1 MAAVVLLLSRAITRK
16 KLDGTEVAMW
26 EAIRRILGLTWKE
39 LLAVLMLRGRFTLLV
54 PPVFQ
59 CLIYGY
65 VATYDLNDV
74 PYAVLDRVSQRRISR
89 PGGPSGRLEGVS
101 PPGRPPQDGLASR
114 PRSMN
119 DASCS

>member
-1 MAAVVLLLSRAITRK
+1 ML
-16 KLDGTEVAMW
+16 

-39 LLAVLMLRGRFTLLV
+39 LLAVLKDPRGRFTLLV

-74 PYAVLDRVSQRRISR
+74 PWTARGRFTAWPTSTGRRT
-89 PGGPSGRLEGVS
+89 
-101 PPGRPPQDGLASR
+101 SR
-114 PRSMN
+114 PRSMSA
-119 DASCS
+119 ASCS